1 MDKKILESI
10 KSILST
16 NKKII
21 LIPHSSPD
29 ADALGSC
36 LALFH
41 FFKND
46 HSVSIISPNEFTEIL
61 NFLPGSENIIVYE
74 SQKEKSDVLFD
85 EAEII
90 FTLDFNSLG
99 RAKNV
104 SYKISKSS
112 AKVVMIDHHENP
124 DDYADFMISNSKMSS
139 TSEMIYDFIDYI
151 DSNKIDN
158 NIATCLYTG
167 IVADTGSFRFPSTT
181 SRSLLVGSKLID
193 YGVDV
198 THIFEKLHNNF
209 QFDRLRLLG
218 TTINNFKRVDDSP
231 VLYTLITD
239 EDQKSSNFKKGDS
252 EGFVNFGLSVEGIL
266 CSVLFLEK
274 KEDELIKISF
284 RSKGDFKVNIFA
296 SRYFNGGGH
305 IHAAGGISKLNL
317 IDTEKKFISDIKQ
330 YLKEYYD

>member
-1 MDKKILESI
+1 MDNKIHESI

-16 NKKII
+16 KKKII

-46 HSVSIISPNEFTEIL
+46 HDVSVISPNEFTEIL
-61 NFLPGSENIIVYE
+61 NFLPGSENVIVYE
-74 SQKEKSDVLFD
+74 FQKEKSDVLFD

-112 AKVVMIDHHENP
+112 AKIIMIDHHENP

-139 TSEMIYDFIDYI
+139 TSEMIYDFISYI

-167 IVADTGSFRFPSTT
+167 IVADTGSYRFPSTT
-181 SRSLLVGSKLID
+181 SRTLLVGSKLID

-198 THIFEKLHNNF
+198 TQIFESLHNNF
-209 QFDRLRLLG
+209 QFDRLKLLG
-218 TTINNFKRVDDSP
+218 ITINNFKKVEDLP
-231 VLYTLITD
+231 VLYSLITD

-266 CSVLFLEK
+266 CSVLFLEN

-330 YLKEYYD
+330 YLKKYYD

>member
-41 FFKND
+41 FLKND

-61 NFLPGSENIIVYE
+61 KFLPGSENVIVYE
-74 SQKEKSDVLFD
+74 SQKDKSDVLFD
-85 EAEII
+85 EAEVI

-112 AKVVMIDHHENP
+112 AKVIMIDHHENP
-124 DDYADFMISNSKMSS
+124 DDYADYMISNSIMSS
-139 TSEMIYDFIDYI
+139 TCEMVYDFIYYI
-151 DSNKIDN
+151 DSNKMDN

-181 SRSLLVGSKLID
+181 SRTLLVGSKLVD

-198 THIFEKLHNNF
+198 TQIFEKLHNNF
-209 QFDRLRLLG
+209 QFDRLKLLG
-218 TTINNFKRVDDSP
+218 ITINNFKRVDNLP

-239 EDQKSSNFKKGDS
+239 EDQVSSNFKKGDS

-266 CSVLFLEK
+266 CSVLFIEK
-274 KEDELIKISF
+274 KEDDLIKISF

-305 IHAAGGISKLNL
+305 IHAAGGISKLSL

>member
-41 FFKND
+41 FLKND
-46 HSVSIISPNEFTEIL
+46 HNVSIISPNEFTEIL
-61 NFLPGSENIIVYE
+61 NFLPGSENVIVYE
-74 SQKEKSDVLFD
+74 SQKEKSDILFD
-85 EAEII
+85 NAEII

-112 AKVVMIDHHENP
+112 AKVIMIDHHENP

-139 TSEMIYDFIDYI
+139 TSEMIYDFIAYI

-158 NIATCLYTG
+158 IIATCLYTG

-181 SRSLLVGSKLID
+181 SRTLLVGSKLID
-193 YGVDV
+193 QGVDV

-209 QFDRLRLLG
+209 QFDRLKLLG
-218 TTINNFKRVDDSP
+218 TTINNFKRIDDLP

-266 CSVLFLEK
+266 CSVLFIEK

>member
-41 FFKND
+41 FLKND
-46 HSVSIISPNEFTEIL
+46 NCVSIISPNEFTEIL
-61 NFLPGSENIIVYE
+61 KFLPGSENVIVYE

-112 AKVVMIDHHENP
+112 AKVIMIDHHENP

-181 SRSLLVGSKLID
+181 SRTLLVGSKLID
-193 YGVDV
+193 HGVDV

-209 QFDRLRLLG
+209 QFDRLKLLG
-218 TTINNFKRVDDSP
+218 ITINNFKRVDNLP

-239 EDQKSSNFKKGDS
+239 EDQVSSNFKKGDS

-266 CSVLFLEK
+266 CSVLFIEK

>member
-1 MDKKILESI
+1 MDNKIHESI

-16 NKKII
+16 KKKII

-46 HSVSIISPNEFTEIL
+46 HDVSVISPNEFTEIL
-61 NFLPGSENIIVYE
+61 NFLPGSENVIVYE
-74 SQKEKSDVLFD
+74 FQKEKSDVLFD

-90 FTLDFNSLG
+90 FTLDFNTLG

-112 AKVVMIDHHENP
+112 AKIIMIDHHENP

-139 TSEMIYDFIDYI
+139 TSEMIYDFISYI

-167 IVADTGSFRFPSTT
+167 IVADTGSYRFPSTT
-181 SRSLLVGSKLID
+181 SRTLLVGSKLID

-198 THIFEKLHNNF
+198 TQIFESLHNNF
-209 QFDRLRLLG
+209 QFDRLKLLG
-218 TTINNFKRVDDSP
+218 ITINNFKKVEDLP
-231 VLYTLITD
+231 VLYSLITD

-266 CSVLFLEK
+266 CSVLFLEN

>member
-46 HSVSIISPNEFTEIL
+46 HSVSIISPNEFTDIL
-61 NFLPGSENIIVYE
+61 NFLPGSENVIVYE
-74 SQKEKSDVLFD
+74 SQKEKSDILFD

-112 AKVVMIDHHENP
+112 AKVIMIDHHENP

-181 SRSLLVGSKLID
+181 SRTLLVGSKLID
-193 YGVDV
+193 LGVDV

-218 TTINNFKRVDDSP
+218 TTINNFKRVDDLP

-266 CSVLFLEK
+266 CSVLFIEK

-305 IHAAGGISKLNL
+305 IHAAGGLSKLNL
-317 IDTEKKFISDIKQ
+317 IDTEKKFIKDIKQ

>member
-41 FFKND
+41 FLKND
-46 HSVSIISPNEFTEIL
+46 HSVTIISPNEFTEIL
-61 NFLPGSENIIVYE
+61 NFLPGSENVIVYE
-74 SQKEKSDVLFD
+74 SQKEKSNILFD

-112 AKVVMIDHHENP
+112 AKIIMIDHHENP

-139 TSEMIYDFIDYI
+139 TSEMIYDFITCI

-158 NIATCLYTG
+158 KIATCLYTG

-181 SRSLLVGSKLID
+181 SRTLLVGSKLID
-193 YGVDV
+193 QGVNV
-198 THIFEKLHNNF
+198 TYIFEKLHNNF
-209 QFDRLRLLG
+209 QFDRLKLLG
-218 TTINNFKRVDDSP
+218 TTINNFKRVDDLP

-266 CSVLFLEK
+266 CSVLFIEK

>member
-1 MDKKILESI
+1 MDNKILESI

-61 NFLPGSENIIVYE
+61 NFLPGSENVIVYE
-74 SQKEKSDVLFD
+74 SQKEKSDLLFD
-85 EAEII
+85 DAEII

-104 SYKISKSS
+104 SYKVSKSS
-112 AKVVMIDHHENP
+112 AKVIMIDHHENP

-139 TSEMIYDFIDYI
+139 TSEMIYDFITYI

-158 NIATCLYTG
+158 KIATCLYTG

-181 SRSLLVGSKLID
+181 SKTLLVGSKLID
-193 YGVDV
+193 RGVNV
-198 THIFEKLHNNF
+198 TDIFEKLHNNF

-218 TTINNFKRVDDSP
+218 TTINNFKRVDDLP

-266 CSVLFLEK
+266 CSVLFIEK

-305 IHAAGGISKLNL
+305 IHAAGGISKLSL
-317 IDTEKKFISDIKQ
+317 IDAEKKFINDIKQ
-330 YLKEYYD
+330 YLKEYND

>member
-1 MDKKILESI
+1 MDNKIHESI

-16 NKKII
+16 KKKII

-46 HSVSIISPNEFTEIL
+46 HNVSVISPNEFTEIL
-61 NFLPGSENIIVYE
+61 NFLPGSENVIVYE
-74 SQKEKSDVLFD
+74 FQKEKSDVLFD

-112 AKVVMIDHHENP
+112 AKIIMIDHHENP

-139 TSEMIYDFIDYI
+139 TSEMIYDFISYI

-167 IVADTGSFRFPSTT
+167 IVADTGSYRFPSTT
-181 SRSLLVGSKLID
+181 SRTLLVGSKLID

-198 THIFEKLHNNF
+198 TQIFESLHNNF
-209 QFDRLRLLG
+209 QFDRLKLLG
-218 TTINNFKRVDDSP
+218 ITINNFKKVEDLP
-231 VLYTLITD
+231 VLYSLITD

-266 CSVLFLEK
+266 CSVLFIEN

>member
-1 MDKKILESI
+1 MDKKILKSI
-10 KSILST
+10 KSVLST

-46 HSVSIISPNEFTEIL
+46 HSVSVISPNEFTEIL
-61 NFLPGSENIIVYE
+61 NFLPGSENVFVYE

-112 AKVVMIDHHENP
+112 AKVIMIDHHENP
-124 DDYADFMISNSKMSS
+124 DNYADFMISNSKMSS
-139 TSEMIYDFIDYI
+139 TCEMIYDFIYYI
-151 DSNKIDN
+151 DSNKMDN

-181 SRSLLVGSKLID
+181 SRTLLVGSELINH
-193 YGVDV
+193 GVDV
-198 THIFEKLHNNF
+198 TQIFEKLHNNF
-209 QFDRLRLLG
+209 QFDRLKLLG
-218 TTINNFKRVDDSP
+218 ITINNFKKVDNLP
-231 VLYTLITD
+231 VLYTVITD
-239 EDQKSSNFKKGDS
+239 EDQLSSNFKKGDS

-266 CSVLFLEK
+266 CSVLFIEK
-274 KEDELIKISF
+274 KEDNLIKISF

-305 IHAAGGISKLNL
+305 IHAAGGISKLSL
-317 IDTEKKFISDIKQ
+317 IDTEKKFINDIKQ

>member
-41 FFKND
+41 FLKND

-61 NFLPGSENIIVYE
+61 NFLPGSENVIVYE

-112 AKVVMIDHHENP
+112 AKVIMIDHHENP

-139 TSEMIYDFIDYI
+139 TSEMIYDFIAYI

-167 IVADTGSFRFPSTT
+167 IVADTGSYRFPSTT
-181 SRSLLVGSKLID
+181 SRTLLVGSKLID

-198 THIFEKLHNNF
+198 TQIFESLHNNF
-209 QFDRLRLLG
+209 QFDRLKLLG
-218 TTINNFKRVDDSP
+218 ITINNFKKVEDLP
-231 VLYTLITD
+231 VLYSLITD

-266 CSVLFLEK
+266 CSVLFIEK
-274 KEDELIKISF
+274 KEDKLIKISF

>member
-1 MDKKILESI
+1 MDNKIHESI

-16 NKKII
+16 KKKII

-46 HSVSIISPNEFTEIL
+46 HNVSVISPNEFTEIL
-61 NFLPGSENIIVYE
+61 NFLPGSENVIVYE
-74 SQKEKSDVLFD
+74 FQKEKSDVLFD

-112 AKVVMIDHHENP
+112 AKIIMIDHHENP

-139 TSEMIYDFIDYI
+139 TSEMIYDFISYI

-167 IVADTGSFRFPSTT
+167 IVADTGSYRFPSTT
-181 SRSLLVGSKLID
+181 SRTLLVGSKLID

-198 THIFEKLHNNF
+198 TQIFESLHNNF
-209 QFDRLRLLG
+209 QFDRLKLLG
-218 TTINNFKRVDDSP
+218 ITINNFKKVEDLP
-231 VLYTLITD
+231 VLYSLITD

-266 CSVLFLEK
+266 CSVLFLEN

>member
-21 LIPHSSPD
+21 LIPPSSPD

-46 HSVSIISPNEFTEIL
+46 HSVSIISPNEFTDIL
-61 NFLPGSENIIVYE
+61 NFLPGSENVIVYE

-181 SRSLLVGSKLID
+181 SRTLLVGSKLID

-218 TTINNFKRVDDSP
+218 TTINNFKRVDDLP

-266 CSVLFLEK
+266 CSVLFIEK

>member
-1 MDKKILESI
+1 MDNKIHESI

-16 NKKII
+16 KKKII

-46 HSVSIISPNEFTEIL
+46 HNVSVISPNEFTEIL
-61 NFLPGSENIIVYE
+61 NFLPGSENVIIYE
-74 SQKEKSDVLFD
+74 FQKEKSDVLFD

-112 AKVVMIDHHENP
+112 AKIIMIDHHENP

-139 TSEMIYDFIDYI
+139 TSEMIYDFISYI

-167 IVADTGSFRFPSTT
+167 IVADTGSYRFPSTT
-181 SRSLLVGSKLID
+181 SRTLLVGSKLID

-198 THIFEKLHNNF
+198 TQIFESLHNNF
-209 QFDRLRLLG
+209 QFDRLKLLG
-218 TTINNFKRVDDSP
+218 ITINNFKRVEDLP
-231 VLYTLITD
+231 VLYSLITD
-239 EDQKSSNFKKGDS
+239 EDQKSNNFKKGDS

-266 CSVLFLEK
+266 CSVLFLEN

-305 IHAAGGISKLNL
+305 INAAGGISKLNL

>member
-1 MDKKILESI
+1 MDNKIHESI

-16 NKKII
+16 KKKII

-46 HSVSIISPNEFTEIL
+46 HDVSVISPNEFTEIL
-61 NFLPGSENIIVYE
+61 NFLPGSENVIVYE
-74 SQKEKSDVLFD
+74 FQKEKSDVLFD

-112 AKVVMIDHHENP
+112 AKIIMIDHHENP

-139 TSEMIYDFIDYI
+139 TSEMIYDFISYI

-167 IVADTGSFRFPSTT
+167 IVADTGSYRFPSTT
-181 SRSLLVGSKLID
+181 SRTLLVGSKLID

-198 THIFEKLHNNF
+198 TQIFESLHNNF
-209 QFDRLRLLG
+209 QFDRLKLLG
-218 TTINNFKRVDDSP
+218 ITINNFKRVEDLP
-231 VLYTLITD
+231 VLYSLITD

-266 CSVLFLEK
+266 CSVLFLEN

>member
-1 MDKKILESI
+1 
-10 KSILST
+10 
-16 NKKII
+16 
-21 LIPHSSPD
+21 
-29 ADALGSC
+29 
-36 LALFH
+36 
-41 FFKND
+41 
-46 HSVSIISPNEFTEIL
+46 
-61 NFLPGSENIIVYE
+61 
-74 SQKEKSDVLFD
+74 
-85 EAEII
+85 
-90 FTLDFNSLG
+90 
-99 RAKNV
+99 
-104 SYKISKSS
+104 
-112 AKVVMIDHHENP
+112 MIDHHENP

-139 TSEMIYDFIDYI
+139 TSEMIYDFIAYI

-181 SRSLLVGSKLID
+181 SRTLLVGSKLID
-193 YGVDV
+193 HGVDV

-209 QFDRLRLLG
+209 QFDRLKLLG
-218 TTINNFKRVDDSP
+218 TTINNFKRIDDLP

-252 EGFVNFGLSVEGIL
+252 EGFVNYGLSVEGIL
-266 CSVLFLEK
+266 CSVLFIEK

-305 IHAAGGISKLNL
+305 IYAAGGISKLNL

>member
-41 FFKND
+41 FLKND

-61 NFLPGSENIIVYE
+61 KFLPGSENVIVYE
-74 SQKEKSDVLFD
+74 SQKDKSDVLFD
-85 EAEII
+85 EAEVI

-112 AKVVMIDHHENP
+112 AKVIMIDHHENP
-124 DDYADFMISNSKMSS
+124 DDYADFMISNPKMSS
-139 TSEMIYDFIDYI
+139 TCEMVYDFIYYI
-151 DSNKIDN
+151 DSNKMDN

-181 SRSLLVGSKLID
+181 SRTLLVGSKLID

-198 THIFEKLHNNF
+198 TQIFEKLHNNF
-209 QFDRLRLLG
+209 QFDRLKLLG
-218 TTINNFKRVDDSP
+218 ITINNFKRVDNLP
-231 VLYTLITD
+231 VLYTSITD
-239 EDQKSSNFKKGDS
+239 EDQISSNFKKGDS

-266 CSVLFLEK
+266 CSVLFIEK
-274 KEDELIKISF
+274 KEDDLIKISF

-305 IHAAGGISKLNL
+305 IHAAGGISKLSL

>member
-1 MDKKILESI
+1 MDNKILESI

-41 FFKND
+41 FLKND
-46 HSVSIISPNEFTEIL
+46 HNVSIISPNEFTEIL
-61 NFLPGSENIIVYE
+61 NFLPGSENVIVYE
-74 SQKEKSDVLFD
+74 SQKEKSDILFD
-85 EAEII
+85 NAEII

-112 AKVVMIDHHENP
+112 AKVIMIDHHENP

-139 TSEMIYDFIDYI
+139 TSEMIYDFIAYI

-181 SRSLLVGSKLID
+181 SRTLLVGSKLID

-209 QFDRLRLLG
+209 QFDRLKLLG
-218 TTINNFKRVDDSP
+218 TTINNFKRIDDLP

-266 CSVLFLEK
+266 CSVLFIEK

>member
-1 MDKKILESI
+1 MDNKIHESI

-16 NKKII
+16 KKKII

-46 HSVSIISPNEFTEIL
+46 HNVSVISPNEFTEIL
-61 NFLPGSENIIVYE
+61 NFLPGSENVIIYE
-74 SQKEKSDVLFD
+74 FQKEKSDVLFD

-112 AKVVMIDHHENP
+112 AKIIMIDHHENP

-139 TSEMIYDFIDYI
+139 TSEMIYDFISYI

-167 IVADTGSFRFPSTT
+167 IVADTGSYRFPSTT
-181 SRSLLVGSKLID
+181 SRTLLVGSKLID

-198 THIFEKLHNNF
+198 TQIFESLHNNF
-209 QFDRLRLLG
+209 QFDRLKLLG
-218 TTINNFKRVDDSP
+218 ITINNFKKVEDLP
-231 VLYTLITD
+231 VLYSLITD

-266 CSVLFLEK
+266 CSVLFIEN

-305 IHAAGGISKLNL
+305 INAAGGISKLNL

>member
-1 MDKKILESI
+1 MDNKIHESI

-16 NKKII
+16 KKKII

-46 HSVSIISPNEFTEIL
+46 HDVSVISPNEFTEIL
-61 NFLPGSENIIVYE
+61 NFLPGSENVIVYE
-74 SQKEKSDVLFD
+74 FQKEKSDVLFD

-112 AKVVMIDHHENP
+112 AKVIMIDHHENP

-139 TSEMIYDFIDYI
+139 TSEMIYDFISYI

-167 IVADTGSFRFPSTT
+167 IVADTGSYRFPSTT
-181 SRSLLVGSKLID
+181 SRTLLVGSKLID

-198 THIFEKLHNNF
+198 TQIFESLHNNF
-209 QFDRLRLLG
+209 QFDRLKLLG
-218 TTINNFKRVDDSP
+218 ITINNFKKVEDLP
-231 VLYTLITD
+231 VLYSLITD

-266 CSVLFLEK
+266 CSVLFLEN

>member
-41 FFKND
+41 FLKND

-61 NFLPGSENIIVYE
+61 NFLPGSENVIVYE
-74 SQKEKSDVLFD
+74 SQKEKSDILFD
-85 EAEII
+85 NAEII

-112 AKVVMIDHHENP
+112 SKIIMIDHHENP

-139 TSEMIYDFIDYI
+139 TCEMVYDFIYYI
-151 DSNKIDN
+151 DSNKMDN

-181 SRSLLVGSKLID
+181 SRTLLVGSKLID

-198 THIFEKLHNNF
+198 TQIFEKLHNNF
-209 QFDRLRLLG
+209 QFDRLNLLG
-218 TTINNFKRVDDSP
+218 ITINNFKRVDNLP
-231 VLYTLITD
+231 VLYTSITD
-239 EDQKSSNFKKGDS
+239 EDQVSSNFKKGDS

-266 CSVLFLEK
+266 CSVLFIEK
-274 KEDELIKISF
+274 KEDDLIKISF

-305 IHAAGGISKLNL
+305 IHAAGGISKLSL

>member
-41 FFKND
+41 FLKNE
-46 HSVSIISPNEFTEIL
+46 HSVTIISPNEFTDIL
-61 NFLPGSENIIVYE
+61 NFLPGSENVIVYE
-74 SQKEKSDVLFD
+74 SQKEKSDILFD

-99 RAKNV
+99 RVKNV

-112 AKVVMIDHHENP
+112 AKVIMIDHHENP

-139 TSEMIYDFIDYI
+139 TSEMIYDFIAYL

-181 SRSLLVGSKLID
+181 SRTLLVGSKLID
-193 YGVDV
+193 QGVNV

-209 QFDRLRLLG
+209 QFDRLKLLG
-218 TTINNFKRVDDSP
+218 TTINNFKRVDDLP
-231 VLYTLITD
+231 VLYTLISD

-266 CSVLFLEK
+266 CSVLFIEK
-274 KEDELIKISF
+274 KEEELIKISF

-296 SRYFNGGGH
+296 SKYFNGGGH
-305 IHAAGGISKLNL
+305 IYAAGGISKLSL
-317 IDTEKKFISDIKQ
+317 KETEEKFIKDIRQ
-330 YLKEYYD
+330 YLKENYD

>member
-1 MDKKILESI
+1 MDNKIHESI

-16 NKKII
+16 KKKII
-21 LIPHSSPD
+21 LIQYSSPD

-46 HSVSIISPNEFTEIL
+46 HDVSVISPNEFTEIL
-61 NFLPGSENIIVYE
+61 NFLPGSENVIVYE
-74 SQKEKSDVLFD
+74 FQKEKSDVLFD

-112 AKVVMIDHHENP
+112 AKIIMIDHHENP

-139 TSEMIYDFIDYI
+139 TSEMIYDFISYI

-167 IVADTGSFRFPSTT
+167 IVADTGSYRFPSTT
-181 SRSLLVGSKLID
+181 SRTLLVGSKLID

-198 THIFEKLHNNF
+198 TQIFESLHNNF
-209 QFDRLRLLG
+209 QFDRLKLLG
-218 TTINNFKRVDDSP
+218 ITINNFKKVEDLP
-231 VLYTLITD
+231 VLYSLITD

-266 CSVLFLEK
+266 CSVLFIEN

>member
-1 MDKKILESI
+1 MDNKILESI

-41 FFKND
+41 FLKND
-46 HSVSIISPNEFTEIL
+46 HNVSIISPNEFTEIL
-61 NFLPGSENIIVYE
+61 NFLPGSENVIVYE
-74 SQKEKSDVLFD
+74 SQKEKSDILFD
-85 EAEII
+85 NAEII

-112 AKVVMIDHHENP
+112 AKVIMIDHHENP

-139 TSEMIYDFIDYI
+139 TSEMIYDFIAYI

-181 SRSLLVGSKLID
+181 SRTLLVGSKLID
-193 YGVDV
+193 QGVDV

-209 QFDRLRLLG
+209 QFDRLKLLG
-218 TTINNFKRVDDSP
+218 TTINNFKRIDDLP

-266 CSVLFLEK
+266 CSVLFIEK

>member
-41 FFKND
+41 FLKND

-61 NFLPGSENIIVYE
+61 KFLPGSENVIVYE
-74 SQKEKSDVLFD
+74 SQKDKSDVLFD

-112 AKVVMIDHHENP
+112 AKVIMIDHHENP
-124 DDYADFMISNSKMSS
+124 DDYADYMISNSIMSS
-139 TSEMIYDFIDYI
+139 TCEMVYDFIYYI
-151 DSNKIDN
+151 DSNKMDN

-181 SRSLLVGSKLID
+181 SRTLLVGSKLID

-198 THIFEKLHNNF
+198 TQIFEKLHNNF
-209 QFDRLRLLG
+209 QFDRLKLLG
-218 TTINNFKRVDDSP
+218 ITINNFKRVDDLP

-266 CSVLFLEK
+266 CSVLFIEK
-274 KEDELIKISF
+274 NEDDLIKISF

-305 IHAAGGISKLNL
+305 IHAAGGISKLSL

>member
-1 MDKKILESI
+1 MDNKILESI

-41 FFKND
+41 FLKND
-46 HSVSIISPNEFTEIL
+46 HNVRIISPNEFTEIL
-61 NFLPGSENIIVYE
+61 NFLPGSENVIVYE
-74 SQKEKSDVLFD
+74 SQKEKSDILFD
-85 EAEII
+85 NAEII

-112 AKVVMIDHHENP
+112 AKVIMIDHHENP

-139 TSEMIYDFIDYI
+139 TSEMIYDFIAYI

-181 SRSLLVGSKLID
+181 SRTLLVGSKLID
-193 YGVDV
+193 QGVDV

-209 QFDRLRLLG
+209 QFDRLKLLG
-218 TTINNFKRVDDSP
+218 TTINNFKRIDDLP

-266 CSVLFLEK
+266 CSVLFIEK

-284 RSKGDFKVNIFA
+284 RSKGDFKVNIFD
-296 SRYFNGGGH
+296 R
-305 IHAAGGISKLNL
+305 KLSFSIKLSSNFFE
-317 IDTEKKFISDIKQ
+317 TETF
-330 YLKEYYD
+330 

>member
-10 KSILST
+10 KSILSSK
-16 NKKII
+16 KKII

-41 FFKND
+41 FFKDKHEVN
-46 HSVSIISPNEFTEIL
+46 VISPNEFTQIL
-61 NFLPGSENIIVYE
+61 NFLPNSDKVLVYE
-74 SQKEKSDVLFD
+74 SDREKSDVLFQ

-104 SYKISKSS
+104 SYKISKST
-112 AKVVMIDHHENP
+112 ATIIMIDHHENP
-124 DDYADFMISNSKMSS
+124 SDFETYMISNSEMSS
-139 TSEMIYDFIDYI
+139 TSEMIYDFITFLNPD
-151 DSNKIDN
+151 KIDN
-158 NIATCLYTG
+158 DIATCLYTG

-181 SRSLLVGSKLID
+181 SKTLLVGSKLID

-198 THIFEKLHNNF
+198 TNIFENLHNNF
-209 QFDRLRLLG
+209 QFDRLKLLG
-218 TTINNFKRVDDSP
+218 TTINNFKRVGDLP
-231 VLYTLITD
+231 ILYTMLTD
-239 EDQKSSNFKKGDS
+239 KDQKSSNFKKGDS

-266 CSVLFLEK
+266 CSVLFIEK
-274 KEDELIKISF
+274 KEEELIKISF

-296 SRYFNGGGH
+296 SKYFNGGGH
-305 IHAAGGISKLNL
+305 IYAAGGISKLSL
-317 IDTEKKFISDIKQ
+317 KETEEKFIKDIRQ
-330 YLKEYYD
+330 YLKENYD

>member
-1 MDKKILESI
+1 MDNKIHESI

-16 NKKII
+16 KKKII

-46 HSVSIISPNEFTEIL
+46 HNVSVISPNEFTEIL
-61 NFLPGSENIIVYE
+61 NFLPGSENVIVYE
-74 SQKEKSDVLFD
+74 FQKEKSDVLFD

-112 AKVVMIDHHENP
+112 AKIIMIDHHENP

-139 TSEMIYDFIDYI
+139 TSEMIYDFISYI

-167 IVADTGSFRFPSTT
+167 IVADTGSYRFPSTT
-181 SRSLLVGSKLID
+181 SRTLLVGSKLID

-198 THIFEKLHNNF
+198 TQIFESLHNNF
-209 QFDRLRLLG
+209 QFDRLKLLG
-218 TTINNFKRVDDSP
+218 ITINNFKRVEDLP
-231 VLYTLITD
+231 VLYSLITD
-239 EDQKSSNFKKGDS
+239 EDQKSNNFKKGDS

-266 CSVLFLEK
+266 CSVLFLEN

>member
-41 FFKND
+41 FLKND

-61 NFLPGSENIIVYE
+61 KFLPGSENVIVYE
-74 SQKEKSDVLFD
+74 SQKDKSDVLFD
-85 EAEII
+85 EAEVI

-112 AKVVMIDHHENP
+112 AKVIMIDHHENP
-124 DDYADFMISNSKMSS
+124 DDYADYMISNSIMSS
-139 TSEMIYDFIDYI
+139 TCEMVYDFIYYI
-151 DSNKIDN
+151 DSNKMDN

-181 SRSLLVGSKLID
+181 SRTLLVGSKLVD

-198 THIFEKLHNNF
+198 TQIFEKLHNNF
-209 QFDRLRLLG
+209 QFDRLKLLG
-218 TTINNFKRVDDSP
+218 ITINNFKRVDNLP
-231 VLYTLITD
+231 VLYTSITD
-239 EDQKSSNFKKGDS
+239 EDQVSSNFKKGDS

-266 CSVLFLEK
+266 CSVLFIEK
-274 KEDELIKISF
+274 KEDDLIKISF

-305 IHAAGGISKLNL
+305 IHAAGGISKLSL

>member
-29 ADALGSC
+29 ADALGSG

-61 NFLPGSENIIVYE
+61 NFLPGSENVIVYE

-112 AKVVMIDHHENP
+112 AKVIMIDHHENP

-158 NIATCLYTG
+158 KIATCLYTG

-181 SRSLLVGSKLID
+181 SRPLLVGSKLID
-193 YGVDV
+193 HGVDV

-266 CSVLFLEK
+266 CSVLFIEK

-305 IHAAGGISKLNL
+305 IHAAGGISKLSL

>member
-1 MDKKILESI
+1 MDNKIHESI

-16 NKKII
+16 KKKII

-46 HSVSIISPNEFTEIL
+46 HDVSVISPNEFTEIL
-61 NFLPGSENIIVYE
+61 NFLPGSENVIVYE
-74 SQKEKSDVLFD
+74 FQKEKSDVLFD

-112 AKVVMIDHHENP
+112 AKIIMIDHHENP

-139 TSEMIYDFIDYI
+139 TSEMIYDFISYI

-167 IVADTGSFRFPSTT
+167 IVADTGSYRFPSTT
-181 SRSLLVGSKLID
+181 SRTLLVGSKLID

-198 THIFEKLHNNF
+198 TQIFESLHNNF
-209 QFDRLRLLG
+209 QFDRLKLLG
-218 TTINNFKRVDDSP
+218 TTINNFKKVEDLP
-231 VLYTLITD
+231 VLYSLITD

-266 CSVLFLEK
+266 CSVLFLEN